1 MSVEDREFTCRVRWP
16 WRTLIWVILSGTVM
30 IGFSE
35 RIRVP
40 RGSSLVANRPLPR
53 PETSRTVHMG
63 LASWVSMMVS
73 LVLFSLMAKARLWKT
88 RGRTELVL

>member
-53 PETSRTVHMG
+53 TVHMG

-73 LVLFSLMAKARLWKT
+73 LALFSLMAMACLWKT
-88 RGRTELVL
+88 RLRTELVCEEQT